1 MAKLS
6 VIILVCLLAGLSDGQ
21 AESNKNETLAEQIE
35 EEQAENDDNQN
46 FKQVQEEFAISTL
59 NTTTTQEISES
70 PINILR
76 TEVEA
81 LRERLEATE
90 KQLAELN
97 SLRTMDRA
105 QTPVAF
111 SVANPVVDGTINAG
125 NSLHSMVYHNVV
137 SNIGNAYSSITGY
150 FTAPVPGVYYFS
162 FTCFWWGGDGTSG
175 GSLYRNGHQ
184 GVSWVQVQLSSFAK
198 VLKLSSFPIAWT
210 ANEA

>member
-46 FKQVQEEFAISTL
+46 FKQGQEVLAISTL

-76 TEVEA
+76 TEMEA

-97 SLRTMDRA
+97 SLRTMDR
-105 QTPVAF
+105 
-111 SVANPVVDGTINAG
+111 G
-125 NSLHSMVYHNVV
+125 NKIH
-137 SNIGNAYSSITGY
+137 Y
-150 FTAPVPGVYYFS
+150 F
-162 FTCFWWGGDGTSG
+162 
-175 GSLYRNGHQ
+175 
-184 GVSWVQVQLSSFAK
+184 K
-198 VLKLSSFPIAWT
+198 
-210 ANEA
+210 